1 MTTFYY
7 LVAAILTSQPS
18 VGYKGFDASVVAKFT
33 NATSCNNAARS
44 VESLIVDTSHTST
57 IVNSDAKAFCVVA
70 PSVSSGVSYTLVAN
84 YWAGRNNTE
93 RDVKQ
98 ISIPGFQSNAGCV
111 NAGEAIEN
119 NIEWYFSTAGVPNVF
134 VNYRC
139 LQVQ

>member
-18 VGYKGFDASVVAKFT
+18 VGYKGFDAQVVAKYT
-33 NATSCNNAARS
+33 NATACNNAVSS
-44 VESLIVDTSHTST
+44 VESLIVDTSPAT
-57 IVNSDAKAFCVVA
+57 ITVDSNTKAFCVAA
-70 PSVSSGVSYTLVAN
+70 PSVSGGISYTLVAN
-84 YWAGRNNTE
+84 YWAGRNNTA
-93 RDVKQ
+93 RNVGQ

-111 NAGEAIEN
+111 SAGEAVENGIESH
-119 NIEWYFSTAGVPNVF
+119 FATAGVPNVF